1 MLDVKI
7 LRENPELVDASQ
19 AKRHKEPVSAEFK
32 KLDEVLR
39 AIKTEIQELQNRR
52 NVVSKQIGIEK
63 SQGNDAADLLAEMAG
78 LSPRVKEL
86 EEKQR
91 EAQAA
96 FDNFISTIPNILDDC
111 VPEGED
117 EEENVELRGFLEP
130 TKFDFEPKE
139 HNELGVDL
147 GQIDFETGQKL
158 VGSRGYWLQGDI
170 SRLERAIS
178 TLMLELKAEDGY
190 TEVSAPFMVNSECM
204 FGTGQLPKF
213 SEDLY
218 QTTDGKWLIPT
229 SEVPLTNYVR
239 EKIWA
244 ETDLP
249 FKFTGL
255 TPCFRSEAGS
265 AGRDVGGILRVHQFQ
280 KVEMVQIVHPDESMK
295 AHEEMIASAEKVLQT
310 LKLPYRAMQLC
321 SGDVGFGSRSTVDLE
336 VWLPGQNQYREIASI
351 SNCWDF
357 QARRMNA
364 RFKDAEGKV
373 RFLHTLNG
381 SGLAVGRCLLA
392 VMENYQTAEG
402 DIIIPEALRPFMRGQ
417 EVITKYKK

>member
-32 KLDEVLR
+32 KLDEALR

-364 RFKDAEGKV
+364 RFKDSEGKV

>member
-1 MLDVKI
+1 MLDARL

-32 KLDEVLR
+32 KLDEALR

-78 LSPRVKEL
+78 LSPKVKEL
-86 EEKQR
+86 EETQR
-91 EAQAA
+91 QAQKE
-96 FDNFISTIPNILDDC
+96 FDYFISTIPNILDAE

-117 EEENVELRGFLEP
+117 EDQNIELRGFMEP

-139 HNELGVDL
+139 HNVLGVDL

-158 VGSRGYWLQGDI
+158 MGSRGYWLQGDI

-190 TEVSAPFMVNSECM
+190 TEVSAPFMVNDECM

-213 SEDLY
+213 SDDLY
-218 QTTDGKWLIPT
+218 KTTDGKWLIPT

-239 EKIWA
+239 EKVWK

-321 SGDVGFGSRSTVDLE
+321 SGDVGFVSRSTVDLE

>member
-32 KLDEVLR
+32 KLDEALR

>member
-7 LRENPELVDASQ
+7 LRDNPELVDASQ
-19 AKRHKEPVSAEFK
+19 AKRHKDPVSAEFK
-32 KLDEVLR
+32 KLDDVLR

-63 SQGNDAADLLAEMAG
+63 SQGNDAADLLSEMST

-91 EAQAA
+91 EAQKE
-96 FDNFISTIPNILDDC
+96 FDYFISTIPNVLDAE
-111 VPEGED
+111 VPDGVDED
-117 EEENVELRGFLEP
+117 QNIELRGFLEP

-139 HNELGVDL
+139 HNVLGVNL

-158 VGSRGYWLQGDI
+158 MGSRGYWLQGDI

-190 TEVSAPFMVNSECM
+190 TEVSAPFMVNDECM

-218 QTTDGKWLIPT
+218 KTTDGKWLIPT

-239 EKIWA
+239 DKVWQES
-244 ETDLP
+244 DLP

-280 KVEMVQIVHPDESMK
+280 KVEMVQIVHPEKSVD
-295 AHEEMIASAEKVLQT
+295 AHQEMIASAEKVLQE

-321 SGDVGFGSRSTVDLE
+321 SGDTGFGARTTVDLE

-351 SNCWDF
+351 SNCGDF

-364 RFKDAEGKV
+364 RFKDKDGKIQ
-373 RFLHTLNG
+373 FMHTLNG

-402 DIIIPEALRPFMRGQ
+402 DIVIPEALRPFMRGQ
-417 EVITKYKK
+417 EIITMYKK

>member
-1 MLDVKI
+1 MIDVKL
-7 LRENPELVDASQ
+7 LRENPEVVDASQ
-19 AKRHKEPVSAEFK
+19 ATRGKEPVSAEFK

-39 AIKTEIQELQNRR
+39 SIKTEIQELQNKR

-63 SQGNDAADLLAEMAG
+63 SQGNDAAELLAEMAEI
-78 LSPRVKEL
+78 SPRVKEL

-91 EAQAA
+91 EAQKT
-96 FDNFISTIPNILDDC
+96 FDDFIAVIPNILSEE
-111 VPEGED
+111 VPAGED
-117 EEENVELRGFLEP
+117 EEDNIELRGYLEP

-139 HNELGVDL
+139 HNELGVNL
-147 GQIDFETGQKL
+147 NLIDFEAGQRIA
-158 VGSRGYWLQGDI
+158 GSRGFWLQGDI

-178 TLMLELKAEDGY
+178 GLMLELKAEDGY
-190 TEVSAPFMVNSECM
+190 TEVSPPFMVNEECM

-213 SEDLY
+213 AEDSY
-218 QTTDGKWLIPT
+218 VTTEGKWLIPT

-239 EKIWA
+239 DNIWA
-244 ETDLP
+244 ESDLP

-280 KVEMVQIVHPDESMK
+280 KVEMVQIVHPDESNK
-295 AHEEMIASAEKVLQT
+295 AHEEMISSAEKVLQT
-310 LKLPYRAMQLC
+310 LELPYRVMQLC
-321 SGDVGFGSRSTVDLE
+321 SGDTGFGARRTVDLE
-336 VWLPGQNQYREIASI
+336 VWLPGQDAYREIASI

-357 QARRMNA
+357 QARRMKA
-364 RFKDAEGKV
+364 RFKDADGKV

-392 VMENYQTAEG
+392 VMENYQTENG
-402 DIIIPEALRPFMRGQ
+402 DIIVPEALRPFMRGQ
-417 EVITKYKK
+417 EIITKYTK

>member
-1 MLDVKI
+1 MLDARL

-32 KLDEVLR
+32 KLDEALR

-63 SQGNDAADLLAEMAG
+63 SQGNDAADLLAEMAEI
-78 LSPRVKEL
+78 SPKVKQL
-86 EEKQR
+86 EETQR
-91 EAQAA
+91 EAQKA
-96 FDNFISTIPNILDDC
+96 FDDFLAVIPNILQDV

-117 EEENVELRGFLEP
+117 EEQNVELRGFLEP
-130 TKFDFEPKE
+130 TKFDFEAKE
-139 HNELGVDL
+139 HNELGTNL
-147 GQIDFETGQKL
+147 GLIDFETGQKL
-158 VGSRGYWLQGDI
+158 VGSRGFWLQGDI

-190 TEVSAPFMVNSECM
+190 TEVSAPFMVNDECM

-213 SEDLY
+213 SDDLY
-218 QTTDGKWLIPT
+218 KTTDGKWLIPT

-239 EKIWA
+239 EKVWK

-280 KVEMVQIVHPDESMK
+280 KVEMVQIVHPEKSME

-310 LKLPYRAMQLC
+310 LKLPYRAMLLC
-321 SGDVGFGSRSTVDLE
+321 SGDTGFGATRTVDLE
-336 VWLPGQNQYREIASI
+336 VWLPGQNAYREISSI
-351 SNCWDF
+351 SNCGDF

-364 RFKDAEGKV
+364 RFKDAEGKT
-373 RFLHTLNG
+373 RFMHTLNG

-402 DIIIPEALRPFMRGQ
+402 DIIVPEALRPFMRGQ
-417 EVITKYKK
+417 EIITKYKK

>member
-1 MLDVKI
+1 MLDARL

-32 KLDEVLR
+32 KLDEALR

-63 SQGNDAADLLAEMAG
+63 SQGNDTADLLAEMAG
-78 LSPRVKEL
+78 LSPKVKEL
-86 EEKQR
+86 EETQR
-91 EAQAA
+91 QAQKE
-96 FDNFISTIPNILDDC
+96 FDYFISTIPNILDAE

-117 EEENVELRGFLEP
+117 EDQNIELRGFMEP

-139 HNELGVDL
+139 HNVLGVDL

-158 VGSRGYWLQGDI
+158 MGSRGYWLQGDI

-190 TEVSAPFMVNSECM
+190 TEVSAPFMVNDECM

-213 SEDLY
+213 SDDLY
-218 QTTDGKWLIPT
+218 KTTDGKWLIPT

-239 EKIWA
+239 EKVWK

-280 KVEMVQIVHPDESMK
+280 KVEMVQIVHPEKSME

-310 LKLPYRAMQLC
+310 LKLPYRAMLLC
-321 SGDVGFGSRSTVDLE
+321 SGDTGFGATRTVDLE
-336 VWLPGQNQYREIASI
+336 VWLPGQNAYREISSI
-351 SNCWDF
+351 SNCGDF

-364 RFKDAEGKV
+364 RFKDAEGKT
-373 RFLHTLNG
+373 RFMHTLNG

-402 DIIIPEALRPFMRGQ
+402 DIIVPEALRPFMRGQ
-417 EVITKYKK
+417 EIITKYKK

>member
-19 AKRHKEPVSAEFK
+19 AKRHKEPVSTEFQ
-32 KLDEVLR
+32 KLDNELR

-63 SQGNDAADLLAEMAG
+63 SQGNDAAELLAEMAT

-91 EAQAA
+91 QAQKD
-96 FDNFISTIPNILDDC
+96 FDYFISTIPNILDEN

-158 VGSRGYWLQGDI
+158 VGSRGFWMQGDI

-213 SEDLY
+213 AEDSY
-218 QTTDGKWLIPT
+218 VTTDGKWLIPT

-321 SGDVGFGSRSTVDLE
+321 SGDVGFGARSTVDLE

>member
-1 MLDVKI
+1 MLDAKL

-19 AKRHKEPVSAEFK
+19 KTRHKELVAAEFK
-32 KLDEVLR
+32 KIDEELR
-39 AIKTEIQELQNRR
+39 GIKTQIQELQNRR

-63 SQGNDAADLLAEMAG
+63 SQGNDAADLLAEMAE
-78 LSPRVKEL
+78 LSPKVKQL
-86 EEKQR
+86 EEQQR
-91 EAQAA
+91 ESQKV
-96 FDNFISTIPNILDDC
+96 FNNFLATIPNILDES

-117 EEENVELRGFLEP
+117 EDENIELRGFLEP

-147 GQIDFETGQKL
+147 GQIDFETGQKIA
-158 VGSRGYWLQGDI
+158 GSRGFWLQADV
-170 SRLERAIS
+170 SRLERALYN
-178 TLMLELKAEDGY
+178 LMLDLKADDGY
-190 TEVSAPFMVNSECM
+190 TEVSPPFMVNEECM

-213 SEDLY
+213 AEDSY
-218 QTTDGKWLIPT
+218 VTTEGKWLIPT
-229 SEVPLTNYVR
+229 SEVPLTNYAR
-239 EKIWA
+239 EEIFA
-244 ETDLP
+244 EEELP

-280 KVEMVQIVHPDESMK
+280 KVEMVQIVHPEKSWDAHDEMV
-295 AHEEMIASAEKVLQT
+295 ASAEKVLQT
-310 LKLPYRAMQLC
+310 LKLPYRAMLLC
-321 SGDVGFGSRSTVDLE
+321 SGDTGFGARKTIDLE
-336 VWLPGQNQYREIASI
+336 VWLPGQNAYREIASI

-364 RFKDAEGKV
+364 RFRDADGKINFV
-373 RFLHTLNG
+373 HTLNG

-402 DIIIPEALRPFMRGQ
+402 DIVVPEALRPYMRGQ
-417 EVITKYKK
+417 EIITPYKK

>member
-1 MLDVKI
+1 
-7 LRENPELVDASQ
+7 
-19 AKRHKEPVSAEFK
+19 
-32 KLDEVLR
+32 
-39 AIKTEIQELQNRR
+39 
-52 NVVSKQIGIEK
+52 
-63 SQGNDAADLLAEMAG
+63 
-78 LSPRVKEL
+78 
-86 EEKQR
+86 
-91 EAQAA
+91 
-96 FDNFISTIPNILDDC
+96 
-111 VPEGED
+111 
-117 EEENVELRGFLEP
+117 
-130 TKFDFEPKE
+130 
-139 HNELGVDL
+139 
-147 GQIDFETGQKL
+147 
-158 VGSRGYWLQGDI
+158 
-170 SRLERAIS
+170 
-178 TLMLELKAEDGY
+178 
-190 TEVSAPFMVNSECM
+190 M

>member
-1 MLDVKI
+1 MLDAKL
-7 LRENPELVDASQ
+7 LRDNPELVDASQ
-19 AKRHKEPVSAEFK
+19 AKRHKDPVSAEFK
-32 KLDEVLR
+32 KLDDALR

-63 SQGNDAADLLAEMAG
+63 SQGNDAADLLAEMAT

-96 FDNFISTIPNILDDC
+96 FDNFISTIPNILDEC

-139 HNELGVDL
+139 HNVLGENL

-178 TLMLELKAEDGY
+178 ILMLELKAEDGY

-213 SEDLY
+213 SEDSY

-321 SGDVGFGSRSTVDLE
+321 SGDVGFVSRSTVDLE

-357 QARRMNA
+357 QSRRMNA

>member
-1 MLDVKI
+1 MIDVKL
-7 LRENPELVDASQ
+7 LRENPEIVDASQ
-19 AKRHKEPVSAEFK
+19 ATRGKEPVSAEFK

-39 AIKTEIQELQNRR
+39 AIKTEIQELQNKR

-63 SQGNDAADLLAEMAG
+63 SQGNDAAELLAEMAEI
-78 LSPRVKEL
+78 SPRVKEL

-91 EAQAA
+91 EAQKE
-96 FDNFISTIPNILDDC
+96 FDDFIAIIPNILSTE
-111 VPEGED
+111 VPAGED
-117 EEENVELRGFLEP
+117 EEDNVELRGYLEP

-139 HNELGVDL
+139 HNELGVNL

-190 TEVSAPFMVNSECM
+190 TEVSAPFMVNEECM

-213 SEDLY
+213 AEDLY
-218 QTTDGKWLIPT
+218 VTTDGKWLIPT

-239 EKIWA
+239 DNIWA
-244 ETDLP
+244 ESDLP

-280 KVEMVQIVHPDESMK
+280 KVEMVQIVHPDESNK

-310 LKLPYRAMQLC
+310 LELPYRVMQLC
-321 SGDVGFGSRSTVDLE
+321 SGDTGFGARRTVDLE
-336 VWLPGQNQYREIASI
+336 VWLPGQDAYREIASI

-357 QARRMNA
+357 QARRMKA

-392 VMENYQTAEG
+392 VMENYQTENG
-402 DIIIPEALRPFMRGQ
+402 DIIVPEALRPFMRGQ
-417 EVITKYKK
+417 EIITKYTK